1 MESRFEALMHYANDL
16 PLFPLPQMVFFTHT
30 VLPLHIF
37 EPRYRDMVRDVQ
49 KHGWPIVM
57 GNIDVSA
64 GLDDQGRPRVLP
76 IAGVGFISRCEELPD
91 GRFLIELEGSS
102 RVRIT
107 HEHSAGRDYRTV
119 AVEVLDSDD
128 VDPQALE
135 QARHSIQVL
144 VMGLTQQ
151 NARVG
156 EYLQYL
162 IRKASDASA
171 LADSMAASLITDPAA
186 RQALLENVDVLSRL
200 DAVVTRMAELM
211 ALAAR
216 PDSTTKFN

>member
-16 PLFPLPQMVFFTHT
+16 PLFPLPQMVFFPHT

-49 KHGWPIVM
+49 KHGWPVVM
-57 GNIDVSA
+57 GNIDTSA
-64 GLDDQGRPRVLP
+64 GIDEEGRPRVLP
-76 IAGVGFISRCEELPD
+76 IAGVGFLSRCEELPD
-91 GRFLIELEGSS
+91 GRFLIELEGAS

-107 HEHSAGRDYRTV
+107 NEHNTDRSYRTV
-119 AVEVLDSDD
+119 AVEVLDSEDG
-128 VDPQALE
+128 DPRALE
-135 QARHSIQVL
+135 HARHSIQVL
-144 VMGLTQQ
+144 AMGLTQQ

-162 IRKASDASA
+162 IRKAADGSA
-171 LADSMAASLITDPAA
+171 LADSMAASIITDPEA
-186 RQALLENVDVLSRL
+186 RQALLENVDVVSRL
-200 DAVVTRMAELM
+200 DAVVQRMAELM

-216 PDSTTKFN
+216 PDSNTKFN